1 MSMLKSRGNTELP
14 RRPVNSLNSAALLLR
29 YMKPWRFTVLAIL
42 GLSFISI
49 GADLCFPLVLSHC
62 IDSICTH
69 SALSAHISF
78 LFRDIGALAAVSL
91 LSFAVEY
98 LQEVLSVRLSTAYER
113 ELRSKAY
120 SAVLKMKAGRIEWFR
135 QGDIMSRLLNDTTLT
150 ASAFPEFIIDLI
162 ASAAVISGC
171 VVIMLIKNV
180 HLALVVIISGV
191 ISVFISHLIS
201 GMLLPR
207 IREQQAALGNMN
219 SHISDSILSFRAAT
233 EGGRTELDQSR
244 MKSLNNAFYTS
255 RIRVA
260 FTEGLVEPLLLLAGN
275 ISFFLLVAEGAR
287 LSVSN
292 AVTLGTI
299 QAFILYSKQFT
310 EPITSL
316 GQCFVQ
322 FQNVLSGAERVFE
335 IINSE
340 AEEKKNDF
348 PQGLASEDCENY
360 IHIENVG
367 FGYYKNIPVLK
378 GLSLSVKKGQR
389 IGIVGRTGAG
399 KTTVINLLEGFYTD
413 YIGTIKLNGED
424 IKDLPLEKTRKMI
437 TLVQQEPYIING
449 TIYENICYGV
459 DDASENDIKRATEA
473 AGISELIKSLPMGYD
488 TVLDESKSFL
498 SRGQLQLISLARC
511 FLRKSEI
518 LILDEATSSLDP
530 ASESR
535 LRTVMDSITKNKT
548 CITVAHRLSSVK
560 DSDVIY
566 VIDKGRICES
576 GTHSE
581 LMKAKGIYYGL
592 FTSQYNGMEI

>member
-1 MSMLKSRGNTELP
+1 MTMLKSKGGTEFP
-14 RRPVNSLNSAALLLR
+14 QRPVDTLKSAALLLR
-29 YMKPWRFTVLAIL
+29 YMRPCRYMVLAIL

-49 GADLCFPLVLSHC
+49 GADLCFPLILSRC

-69 SALSAHISF
+69 SAYVFFES
-78 LFRDIGALAAVSL
+78 IGVLAIVSV
-91 LSFAVEY
+91 LSFSVEY
-98 LQEVLSVRLSTAYER
+98 LQGVLSIKLSTTYEK

-120 SAVLKMKAGRIEWFR
+120 STVLKMKAGRIEWFR
-135 QGDIMSRLLNDTTLT
+135 QGDIMSRLINDTTLA

-162 ASAAVISGC
+162 ASITVIAGC
-171 VVIMLIKNV
+171 VVIMLIKNI
-180 HLALVVIISGV
+180 HLALVVIIAGV

-201 GMLLPR
+201 GILLTK
-207 IREQQAALGNMN
+207 IRKQQAALGNMN
-219 SHISDSILSFRAAT
+219 SHISDSILSFRAAA
-233 EGGRTELDQSR
+233 EGGRTELDQKR
-244 MKSLNNAFYTS
+244 MKSLNNAFYRS

-260 FTEGLVEPLLLLAGN
+260 LTEGLVEPLLLLAGN

-287 LSVSN
+287 LSISN

-310 EPITSL
+310 EPITNL

-335 IINSE
+335 IINSDT
-340 AEEKKNDF
+340 EKQGNDNISDF
-348 PQGLASEDCENY
+348 ASEYNNNF
-360 IHIENVG
+360 IQIENVG

-378 GLSLSVKKGQR
+378 DLSFSVKKGQH
-389 IGIVGRTGAG
+389 IGIVGKTGAG
-399 KTTVINLLEGFYTD
+399 KTTVINLLEGFYKD
-413 YIGTIKLNGED
+413 YTGTIKINGEELKYLSPQK
-424 IKDLPLEKTRKMI
+424 IRKMI

-449 TIYENICYGV
+449 TIYENISYGV
-459 DDASENDIKRATEA
+459 DNASESEIKKAAEA
-473 AGISELIKSLPMGYD
+473 AGISELIEALPMGYD
-488 TVLDESKSFL
+488 TVLEESRSFL

-518 LILDEATSSLDP
+518 LIMDEATSSLDP
-530 ASESR
+530 ASEKR
-535 LRTVMDSITKNKT
+535 LRTVMNSITKDKT

-566 VIDKGRICES
+566 VIDNGSICES

-581 LMKAKGIYYGL
+581 LMKAKGKYYGL